1 MTNPNNALGTNGAYG
16 GRTSV
21 DALNDVLSTYKSRG
35 VLSGFICAA
44 KSGMTVTVGGTANI
58 RDVAIAE
65 DAVGNKTTINN
76 ISGTTV
82 DVTVDTAS
90 TTSDRIDAIVA
101 YVNNPATVG
110 TTTLDNPEAVGIISV
125 NGTSVAP
132 SEAAIRSAI
141 TADGGTGTTA
151 YYVVLAIISV
161 PMNTTTITNSLITQG
176 DGLEL
181 TDNAMITSQNID
193 SAILEIP
200 NSYST
205 TETKIGKWIDGS
217 DLYRV
222 VYRTT
227 SYTTNIDIP
236 ISGTATQITKADA
249 VIQRSDYPEIFMPM
263 PARVDNASFKAFF
276 LTTSVALNN
285 INVQFTLGTSWP
297 TSFKSLVVIIEYT
310 K

>member
-1 MTNPNNALGTNGAYG
+1 MLHIK
-16 GRTSV
+16 
-21 DALNDVLSTYKSRG
+21 KSQ
-35 VLSGFICAA
+35 I
-44 KSGMTVTVGGTANI
+44 
-58 RDVAIAE
+58 
-65 DAVGNKTTINN
+65 
-76 ISGTTV
+76 
-82 DVTVDTAS
+82 
-90 TTSDRIDAIVA
+90 
-101 YVNNPATVG
+101 
-110 TTTLDNPEAVGIISV
+110 
-125 NGTSVAP
+125 
-132 SEAAIRSAI
+132 
-141 TADGGTGTTA
+141 
-151 YYVVLAIISV
+151 
-161 PMNTTTITNSLITQG
+161 
-176 DGLEL
+176 
-181 TDNAMITSQNID
+181 ID
-193 SAILEIP
+193 SAILDIP
-200 NSYST
+200 NSYYT

-217 DLYRV
+217 DLYRI